1 MTRLSPQLLIAA
13 AGTFVESGI
22 PDGAFFE
29 SPRDDAAHKSWDLK
43 LIHHCGHWAHFDHQ
57 SERSSWPLPVVE
69 TPAQLG
75 AFGSAR
81 DVVYDEPEV
90 GDIFLQYAPRVR
102 AFVHAGIVVGL
113 LDAGRYS
120 RNEPYVDIA
129 TIEGDTDEHG
139 RLGGGRT
146 MRVRRRLSSVS
157 GDRFLRWAELESFGT
172 GLARMTNLSIRAS
185 ARDPRRF
192 LC

>member
-13 AGTFVESGI
+13 AGTFIESGI
-22 PDGAFFE
+22 PTGAFFGP
-29 SPRDDAAHKSWDLK
+29 PREDATHKSWDLQ
-43 LIHHCGHWAHFDHQ
+43 LIHHCGHWAHFDYPGG
-57 SERSSWPLPVVE
+57 RTSWPLPLAE
-69 TPAQLG
+69 SPAQLA
-75 AFGSAR
+75 AFGSSR
-81 DVVYDEPEV
+81 DVMYDEPEV
-90 GDIFLQYAPRVR
+90 GDIFLQFAPRVR
-102 AFVHAGIVVGL
+102 TFVHAGIVVGS

-129 TIEGDTDEHG
+129 TIEGDTDEQG

-157 GDRFLRWAELESFGT
+157 GDRFLRWAELDTFGA
-172 GLARMTNLSIRAS
+172 GFARMAEFS
-185 ARDPRRF
+185 ARAATQDRRRF